1 MDTRSVV
8 ITHNQSSSNV
18 TALHPEQSEVQP
30 PPMWQV
36 ITPHPDPVGTEV
48 FTDIMTDL
56 QRYLFI
62 GEENAPT
69 VVLWVAHTMMFS
81 DIASFS
87 TFSEKLEPQSLLKL
101 LNE

>member
-48 FTDIMTDL
+48 FMDIMTDL

-62 GEENAPT
+62 GKENALT
-69 VVLWVAHTMMFS
+69 VVL
-81 DIASFS
+81 
-87 TFSEKLEPQSLLKL
+87 
-101 LNE
+101 